1 MENLFTRHRNLS
13 VLAAVLFIQVF
24 GLAVQV
30 KRSNDPQQTRLIRVW
45 AVATITPFEQA
56 IVHTQGAVYGVWH
69 NYLYLRGVRQE
80 NRDLK
85 AQIELLRLEQARL
98 NQDASQARRLQAL
111 LGFKEQSIL
120 QTMPAQVVG
129 SSGSEQSRSLFLDKG
144 ADDGLKK
151 NMAVITAEGVVG
163 KILQTYPHTAQ
174 VLLINDQTSGLGAIV
189 ERLRLQGIVRGSPNG
204 ETMLEKV
211 MADEEVQPGDK
222 VITTG
227 GDGIFPK
234 GLPVG
239 SIVKVS
245 SSDLFL
251 KIRLHPAADLSRLEE
266 VLVITKLQDVA
277 PASGEV
283 AGSQRAVDI
292 LAARLPGVPEKP
304 ASKDAEINGASK
316 AEDGKVGDPKV
327 EDPKVSK
334 SRPATSSE
342 PKPTTDGKPTK
353 ATAPTPKPEAPNA
366 EKPQPNETLASP
378 RPAVGPQAK
387 SPQVQQPRGQPMQVH
402 PPQVQPTKSVKPA
415 PLLKP
420 AADQPAND
428 RMQ

>member
-1 MENLFTRHRNLS
+1 MENLLTRHRNLS

-30 KRSNDPQQTRLIRVW
+30 KRDDPQQTRLIRVW
-45 AVATITPFEQA
+45 SVSAITPFEKV
-56 IVHTQGAVYGVWH
+56 IVHSQGAVYGVWH

-85 AQIELLRLEQARL
+85 AQIEQLRLDQVRL

-129 SSGSEQSRSLFLDKG
+129 SSGSEQSRSVFLDKG
-144 ADDGLKK
+144 KDDGLQK
-151 NMAVITAEGVVG
+151 NMAVITADGVVG
-163 KILQTYPHTAQ
+163 KILQVYPHTAQ
-174 VLLINDQTSGLGAIV
+174 VLLINDQSSGLGAIV
-189 ERLRLQGIVRGSPNG
+189 ERLRLQGVVRGSLNG

-211 MADEEVQPGDK
+211 MADEEVQSGDK

-227 GDGIFPK
+227 GDGIYPK

-239 SIVKVS
+239 NVVKVS
-245 SSDLFL
+245 ASDLFL
-251 KIRLHPAADLSRLEE
+251 KIRVRPAADLSRLEE
-266 VLVITKLQDVA
+266 VLVITKMQDLS
-277 PASGEV
+277 PSGGEV

-304 ASKDAEINGASK
+304 KNDDTA
-316 AEDGKVGDPKV
+316 KVGEAQAGTPPGSDPKI
-327 EDPKVSK
+327 DQKAGQLAGQKIGPKIGPKINDQKVSGPK
-334 SRPATSSE
+334 PPALKPAT
-342 PKPTTDGKPTK
+342 
-353 ATAPTPKPEAPNA
+353 PNA
-366 EKPQPNETLASP
+366 ASQPQSREPLAPPPHST
-378 RPAVGPQAK
+378 GPQAK
-387 SPQVQQPRGQPMQVH
+387 PA
-402 PPQVQPTKSVKPA
+402 KS
-415 PLLKP
+415 LKP
-420 AADQPAND
+420 EPVLKPVTGEAND

>member
-30 KRSNDPQQTRLIRVW
+30 KRSDDPQQTRLIRVW
-45 AVATITPFEQA
+45 AVAAITPVERV
-56 IVHTQGAVYGVWH
+56 IVHSQSGVYGVWH
-69 NYLYLRGVRQE
+69 NYVYLRGVRQE

-85 AQIELLRLEQARL
+85 EQIKQLRLEQVRL
-98 NQDASQARRLQAL
+98 SQDASQAHRLQTL

-120 QTMPAQVVG
+120 QTLPAQVVG
-129 SSGSEQSRSLFLDKG
+129 SSGSDQSRSIFLDKG
-144 ADDGLKK
+144 DSDGLKK
-151 NMAVITAEGVVG
+151 DMAVITADGVVG
-163 KILQTYPHTAQ
+163 KILLVYPHTAQ

-189 ERLRLQGIVRGSPNG
+189 ERLRLQGIVRGSPAG

-211 MADEEVQPGDK
+211 MADEEVKPGDK
-222 VITTG
+222 IITTG

-239 SIVKVS
+239 DIVKVS

-251 KIRLHPAADLSRLEE
+251 KIRVHPAADLSRLEE

-277 PASGEV
+277 PAAGDL

-304 ASKDAEINGASK
+304 ATNDNPNP
-316 AEDGKVGDPKV
+316 D
-327 EDPKVSK
+327 
-334 SRPATSSE
+334 
-342 PKPTTDGKPTK
+342 KPNPD
-353 ATAPTPKPEAPNA
+353 ATAGAKPPDGTAPNA
-366 EKPQPNETLASP
+366 AKHAPPPAPPNAANKQQSNSPLALP
-378 RPAVGPQAK
+378 KATGPQAK
-387 SPQVQQPRGQPMQVH
+387 
-402 PPQVQPTKSVKPA
+402 PTKIVKPA
-415 PLLKP
+415 PALKP
-420 AADQPAND
+420 FVLKSLND

>member
-151 NMAVITAEGVVG
+151 NMAVIT
-163 KILQTYPHTAQ
+163 
-174 VLLINDQTSGLGAIV
+174 
-189 ERLRLQGIVRGSPNG
+189 
-204 ETMLEKV
+204 
-211 MADEEVQPGDK
+211 DEEVQPGDK

-251 KIRLHPAADLSRLEE
+251 KIRLHPAAD
-266 VLVITKLQDVA
+266 
-277 PASGEV
+277 
-283 AGSQRAVDI
+283 
-292 LAARLPGVPEKP
+292 
-304 ASKDAEINGASK
+304 
-316 AEDGKVGDPKV
+316 
-327 EDPKVSK
+327 
-334 SRPATSSE
+334 
-342 PKPTTDGKPTK
+342 
-353 ATAPTPKPEAPNA
+353 
-366 EKPQPNETLASP
+366 
-378 RPAVGPQAK
+378 
-387 SPQVQQPRGQPMQVH
+387 
-402 PPQVQPTKSVKPA
+402 
-415 PLLKP
+415 
-420 AADQPAND
+420 
-428 RMQ
+428 